1 VKIQTLV
8 LLFLPLAA
16 TAQDSRLT
24 PLTSR
29 HEMLGWEAVGRV
41 EVYHNGRLKSTC
53 TGTLIARDLVLTA
66 GHCVWSGDGP
76 VAPERVVF
84 RAGYLSGTS
93 IAEAR
98 VQRLAVAEGYGGSAD
113 ETIDRVRQD
122 VALLELDREIDS
134 TQAAPF
140 AVDLPDEGEE
150 VSVVSYG
157 QGRDEYLSW
166 QKRCLM
172 NGRYEGLFTFSCEVT
187 FGTSGAPVFDRSRGR
202 SRIVSII
209 SGMGEVDGDQLSF
222 GMVLPDQVAALKA
235 QLRRGGGSGQ
245 VAATGAKRIGV
256 GERKTAGGAKF
267 VKP

>member
-1 VKIQTLV
+1 VKTLAL
-8 LLFLPLAA
+8 LLFTLPSVAL
-16 TAQDSRLT
+16 AQDSSLT

-29 HEMLGWEAVGRV
+29 YQMLGWEAVGRV
-41 EVYHNGRLKSTC
+41 EVYGNGRLQSTC

-66 GHCVWSGDGP
+66 GHCVWSGDTP
-76 VAPERVVF
+76 MDPEKVVF

-98 VQRLAVAEGYGGSAD
+98 VQRLAVAEGYGGSKD
-113 ETIDRVRQD
+113 ETVDRVRLD

-134 TQAAPF
+134 TLAAPF

-209 SGMGEVDGDQLSF
+209 SGMGEVEGENLSF
-222 GMVLPDQVAALKA
+222 GMILPDQVAALKA
-235 QLRRGGGSGQ
+235 QLRRGGSGQ